1 MYESACYRWL
11 HQGALGAR
19 SPVPSGLTVMMGV
32 TMVGDL
38 LFNAFTHDE
47 LLAKH
52 LAGSFTTT
60 VHCSVDSC
68 LVSGLEVVI
77 AGISKCMVKT
87 TEVQ

>member
-1 MYESACYRWL
+1 
-11 HQGALGAR
+11 
-19 SPVPSGLTVMMGV
+19 
-32 TMVGDL
+32 MVGDL
-38 LFNAFTHDE
+38 SFNAFTRDE

-77 AGISKCMVKT
+77 AGISKYMVKT
-87 TEVQ
+87 TEVQWAWLVGVISIDEPRLLWQWQHRKLWESLGN